1 LRIHPAKDRKTS
13 KKLFTAYD
21 RLYLPHN
28 CSAGSIKRPPAVA
41 NCIQKTHY
49 IIPIGFL
56 IRNAD
61 GNSFITVVRSNWERN
76 LNSVL
81 DSFTFWMLEKNKE

>member
-1 LRIHPAKDRKTS
+1 MQKPQAITWIVYFSRLQFLKASNSLLRIHPAKDRKTL

-21 RLYLPHN
+21 GIYLPHN

-61 GNSFITVVRSNWERN
+61 GNSSITW
-76 LNSVL
+76 
-81 DSFTFWMLEKNKE
+81 